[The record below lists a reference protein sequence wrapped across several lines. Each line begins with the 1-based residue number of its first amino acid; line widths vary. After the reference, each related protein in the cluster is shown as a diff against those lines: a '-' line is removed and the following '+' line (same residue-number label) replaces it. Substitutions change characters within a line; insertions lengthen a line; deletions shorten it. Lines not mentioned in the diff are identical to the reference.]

1 MAALLAT
8 ILRRL
13 VLGLPTLFGVVVVS
27 FALTR
32 LLPGDPAV
40 YFAGAAPTP
49 EAIADLRRTLLL
61 DRPLPQQFAAY
72 LSDLLHGNLGRS
84 LVTGQPVLQDLS
96 TRFPA
101 TLELTLTA
109 IALALVIAVPLGVAG
124 AMRKGSAI
132 DHVARMVSTT
142 ALSLP
147 SFFTGLL
154 LVFVFY
160 YLMGIAPAPL
170 GRLAPMSFPPP
181 ERTGFMILDAALAR
195 DWAACRDAAAH
206 LLLPAL
212 ALAIAGVGPLTR
224 VTRSAMLAV
233 LSSDFIRAARAY
245 DLPRWKLVY
254 AYALRNAMLPVLTT
268 AGVVFSFLISAN
280 VVVEKV
286 FSWPGIGSYALEAL
300 VGPTMPRCRGS
311 CLPWRR
317 CMCSSTSPS
326 TSSTASSMCACASE
340 AEAWRSLQP
349 CRMDLQRD
357 PLTAVTAGF
366 LVAVCVM
373 ALIGPWLT
381 VHDPLATDA
390 ANALKPPSL
399 RSPCGTTRSGATS
412 ARASST
418 RPASICSSRRVRWGL
433 PSRSGARSE
442 AWPDSSGGGSTASP
456 CGWSIPSW
464 PSRCSCWRWASWPRS
479 AAASRTSFTQPLS

>member
-1 MAALLAT
+1 MAQLLAT

-13 VLGLPTLFGVVVVS
+13 VLGLPALFGVVVVS

-49 EAIADLRRTLLL
+49 EAIADVRRALLL
-61 DRPLPQQFAAY
+61 DRPLSQQFVAY

-109 IALALVIAVPLGVAG
+109 IALALVIAVPLGVMG
-124 AMRKGSAI
+124 AMRKGRGI
-132 DHVARMVSTT
+132 DHIARMVATT

-181 ERTGFMILDAALAR
+181 ERTGFMIMDAALAR

-212 ALAIAGVGPLTR
+212 ALALAGVGPLTR

-245 DLPRWKLVY
+245 DLPRWKLTY
-254 AYALRNAMLPVLTT
+254 TYALRNAMLPVLTT

-300 VGPTMPRCRGS
+300 V
-311 CLPWRR
+311 
-317 CMCSSTSPS
+317 
-326 TSSTASSMCACASE
+326 ASDYA
-340 AEAWRSLQP
+340 
-349 CRMDLQRD
+349 
-357 PLTAVTAGF
+357 AVQGF
-366 LVAVCVM
+366 VLAVATLYV
-373 ALIGPWLT
+373 LINIAIDILYGI
-381 VHDPLATDA
+381 VDV
-390 ANALKPPSL
+390 
-399 RSPCGTTRSGATS
+399 
-412 ARASST
+412 
-418 RPASICSSRRVRWGL
+418 RVRL
-433 PSRSGARSE
+433 
-442 AWPDSSGGGSTASP
+442 GG
-456 CGWSIPSW
+456 
-464 PSRCSCWRWASWPRS
+464 
-479 AAASRTSFTQPLS
+479 

>member
-1 MAALLAT
+1 MAPLLAT

-13 VLGLPTLFGVVVVS
+13 VLGFPALFGVVAVS

-72 LSDLLHGNLGRS
+72 LGDLLHGNLGRS

-109 IALALVIAVPLGVAG
+109 IALALLIAVPLVVAG
-124 AMRKGSAI
+124 AMRKGSGI
-132 DHVARMVSTT
+132 DHITRMVSTT

-181 ERTGFMILDAALAR
+181 ERTGFMVLDAALAG
-195 DWAACRDAAAH
+195 DWAASRDAAAH

-224 VTRSAMLAV
+224 ITRSAMLAV

-280 VVVEKV
+280 VVVEKI

-300 VGPTMPRCRGS
+300 V
-311 CLPWRR
+311 
-317 CMCSSTSPS
+317 
-326 TSSTASSMCACASE
+326 ASDYA
-340 AEAWRSLQP
+340 
-349 CRMDLQRD
+349 
-357 PLTAVTAGF
+357 AVQGF
-366 LVAVCVM
+366 VLAVATLYV
-373 ALIGPWLT
+373 LINIAIDILYGI
-381 VHDPLATDA
+381 VDV
-390 ANALKPPSL
+390 
-399 RSPCGTTRSGATS
+399 
-412 ARASST
+412 
-418 RPASICSSRRVRWGL
+418 RVRL
-433 PSRSGARSE
+433 
-442 AWPDSSGGGSTASP
+442 GG
-456 CGWSIPSW
+456 
-464 PSRCSCWRWASWPRS
+464 
-479 AAASRTSFTQPLS
+479 

>member
-124 AMRKGSAI
+124 AMRKGRGI

-181 ERTGFMILDAALAR
+181 ERTGFMILDAVLAR

-300 VGPTMPRCRGS
+300 V
-311 CLPWRR
+311 
-317 CMCSSTSPS
+317 
-326 TSSTASSMCACASE
+326 ASDYA
-340 AEAWRSLQP
+340 
-349 CRMDLQRD
+349 
-357 PLTAVTAGF
+357 AVQGF
-366 LVAVCVM
+366 VLAVATLYV
-373 ALIGPWLT
+373 LINIAIDILYGI
-381 VHDPLATDA
+381 VDV
-390 ANALKPPSL
+390 
-399 RSPCGTTRSGATS
+399 
-412 ARASST
+412 
-418 RPASICSSRRVRWGL
+418 RVRL
-433 PSRSGARSE
+433 
-442 AWPDSSGGGSTASP
+442 GG
-456 CGWSIPSW
+456 
-464 PSRCSCWRWASWPRS
+464 
-479 AAASRTSFTQPLS
+479 

>member
-1 MAALLAT
+1 MAPLLAT

-13 VLGLPTLFGVVVVS
+13 LLGFPTLFGVVAVS

-72 LSDLLHGNLGRS
+72 LGDLLHGNLGRS

-109 IALALVIAVPLGVAG
+109 IALALLIAVPLGVAG
-124 AMRKGSAI
+124 AMRKGSGI
-132 DHVARMVSTT
+132 DHIARMVSTT

-181 ERTGFMILDAALAR
+181 ERTGFMVLDAALAR
-195 DWAACRDAAAH
+195 DWAASRDATAH

-233 LSSDFIRAARAY
+233 LSSDFIRPARAY

-280 VVVEKV
+280 VVIEKV

-300 VGPTMPRCRGS
+300 V
-311 CLPWRR
+311 
-317 CMCSSTSPS
+317 
-326 TSSTASSMCACASE
+326 ASDYA
-340 AEAWRSLQP
+340 
-349 CRMDLQRD
+349 
-357 PLTAVTAGF
+357 AVQGF
-366 LVAVCVM
+366 VLAVATLYV
-373 ALIGPWLT
+373 LINIAIDILYGI
-381 VHDPLATDA
+381 VDV
-390 ANALKPPSL
+390 
-399 RSPCGTTRSGATS
+399 
-412 ARASST
+412 
-418 RPASICSSRRVRWGL
+418 RVRL
-433 PSRSGARSE
+433 
-442 AWPDSSGGGSTASP
+442 GG
-456 CGWSIPSW
+456 
-464 PSRCSCWRWASWPRS
+464 
-479 AAASRTSFTQPLS
+479 

>member
-1 MAALLAT
+1 MASLLAT

-13 VLGLPTLFGVVVVS
+13 VLGLPALFGVIVVS

-61 DRPLPQQFAAY
+61 DRPLPQQFTSY
-72 LSDLLHGNLGRS
+72 VCDLLHGNLGRS

-96 TRFPA
+96 SRFPA

-109 IALALVIAVPLGVAG
+109 IALALVVAVPLGVAG
-124 AMRKGSAI
+124 AIRKGSGI

-154 LVFVFY
+154 LVFLFY

-181 ERTGFMILDAALAR
+181 DRTGFMIMDAALTH
-195 DWAACRDAAAH
+195 DWATCRDAAAH
-206 LLLPAL
+206 LVLPAL
-212 ALAIAGVGPLTR
+212 ALAIAGMGPLTR

-233 LSSDFIRAARAY
+233 LSSDFIRAARVY

-300 VGPTMPRCRGS
+300 V
-311 CLPWRR
+311 
-317 CMCSSTSPS
+317 
-326 TSSTASSMCACASE
+326 ASDYA
-340 AEAWRSLQP
+340 
-349 CRMDLQRD
+349 
-357 PLTAVTAGF
+357 AVQGF
-366 LVAVCVM
+366 VLAVATLYV
-373 ALIGPWLT
+373 LINIAIDMLYGI
-381 VHDPLATDA
+381 VDV
-390 ANALKPPSL
+390 
-399 RSPCGTTRSGATS
+399 
-412 ARASST
+412 
-418 RPASICSSRRVRWGL
+418 RVRL
-433 PSRSGARSE
+433 
-442 AWPDSSGGGSTASP
+442 GG
-456 CGWSIPSW
+456 
-464 PSRCSCWRWASWPRS
+464 
-479 AAASRTSFTQPLS
+479 

>member
-1 MAALLAT
+1 MAPLLAT
-8 ILRRL
+8 IVRRL
-13 VLGLPTLFGVVVVS
+13 LLGFPALFGVVAVS

-72 LSDLLHGNLGRS
+72 LGDLLHGNLGRS

-109 IALALVIAVPLGVAG
+109 IALALLIAVPLGVAG
-124 AMRKGSAI
+124 AMRKGSGI
-132 DHVARMVSTT
+132 DHTARMVSTT

-147 SFFTGLL
+147 SFVTGLL

-181 ERTGFMILDAALAR
+181 ERSGFMVLDAALAR
-195 DWAACRDAAAH
+195 DWATSRDAAAH

-245 DLPRWKLVY
+245 DLPRWKLIF

-300 VGPTMPRCRGS
+300 V
-311 CLPWRR
+311 
-317 CMCSSTSPS
+317 
-326 TSSTASSMCACASE
+326 ASDYA
-340 AEAWRSLQP
+340 
-349 CRMDLQRD
+349 
-357 PLTAVTAGF
+357 AVQGF
-366 LVAVCVM
+366 VLAVATLYV
-373 ALIGPWLT
+373 LINIAIDILYGI
-381 VHDPLATDA
+381 VDV
-390 ANALKPPSL
+390 
-399 RSPCGTTRSGATS
+399 
-412 ARASST
+412 
-418 RPASICSSRRVRWGL
+418 RVRL
-433 PSRSGARSE
+433 
-442 AWPDSSGGGSTASP
+442 GG
-456 CGWSIPSW
+456 
-464 PSRCSCWRWASWPRS
+464 
-479 AAASRTSFTQPLS
+479 

>member
-1 MAALLAT
+1 MTPFLWT

-49 EAIADLRRTLLL
+49 EAIADLRKTLML
-61 DRPLPQQFAAY
+61 DQPIPQQFAAY
-72 LSDLLHGNLGRS
+72 LCDLLHGNLGRS

-109 IALALVIAVPLGVAG
+109 LALALIIAIPLGVAG
-124 AMRKGSAI
+124 AVRKGSGI
-132 DHVARMVSTT
+132 DHIARVVSTT

-160 YLMGIAPAPL
+160 YLLGIAPAPL
-170 GRLAPMSFPPP
+170 GRLAPMGFPPP
-181 ERTGFMILDAALAR
+181 ERTGFMILDAILSR
-195 DWAACRDAAAH
+195 DWSACRDAAAH
-206 LLLPAL
+206 LVLPAL
-212 ALAIAGVGPLTR
+212 ALAISGVGPLAR

-233 LSSDFIRAARAY
+233 LSSDFIRAARVY
-245 DLPRWKLVY
+245 DLPRWKIVY

-268 AGVVFSFLISAN
+268 AGFVFSFLISAN

-300 VGPTMPRCRGS
+300 V
-311 CLPWRR
+311 
-317 CMCSSTSPS
+317 
-326 TSSTASSMCACASE
+326 ASDYA
-340 AEAWRSLQP
+340 
-349 CRMDLQRD
+349 
-357 PLTAVTAGF
+357 AVQGF
-366 LVAVCVM
+366 VLAVATLYV
-373 ALIGPWLT
+373 LINIAIDILYGI
-381 VHDPLATDA
+381 VDV
-390 ANALKPPSL
+390 
-399 RSPCGTTRSGATS
+399 
-412 ARASST
+412 
-418 RPASICSSRRVRWGL
+418 RVRL
-433 PSRSGARSE
+433 
-442 AWPDSSGGGSTASP
+442 GG
-456 CGWSIPSW
+456 
-464 PSRCSCWRWASWPRS
+464 
-479 AAASRTSFTQPLS
+479 

>member
-1 MAALLAT
+1 MAPLLAT

-13 VLGLPTLFGVVVVS
+13 LLGFPTLFGVVAVS

-72 LSDLLHGNLGRS
+72 LGDLLHGNLGRS

-109 IALALVIAVPLGVAG
+109 IALALLIAVPLGVAG
-124 AMRKGSAI
+124 AMRKGSGI
-132 DHVARMVSTT
+132 DHITRMVSTT

-181 ERTGFMILDAALAR
+181 ERTGVMVLDA
-195 DWAACRDAAAH
+195 
-206 LLLPAL
+206 AL

-224 VTRSAMLAV
+224 ITRSAMLAV

-245 DLPRWKLVY
+245 DLSRWKLVY

-280 VVVEKV
+280 VVVEKI

-300 VGPTMPRCRGS
+300 V
-311 CLPWRR
+311 
-317 CMCSSTSPS
+317 
-326 TSSTASSMCACASE
+326 ASDYA
-340 AEAWRSLQP
+340 
-349 CRMDLQRD
+349 
-357 PLTAVTAGF
+357 AVQGF
-366 LVAVCVM
+366 VLAVATLYV
-373 ALIGPWLT
+373 LINIAIDILYGI
-381 VHDPLATDA
+381 VDV
-390 ANALKPPSL
+390 
-399 RSPCGTTRSGATS
+399 
-412 ARASST
+412 
-418 RPASICSSRRVRWGL
+418 RVRL
-433 PSRSGARSE
+433 
-442 AWPDSSGGGSTASP
+442 GG
-456 CGWSIPSW
+456 
-464 PSRCSCWRWASWPRS
+464 
-479 AAASRTSFTQPLS
+479 

>member
-1 MAALLAT
+1 MAPLLVT

-13 VLGLPTLFGVVVVS
+13 LLGLPALFGVVVVS

-61 DRPLPQQFAAY
+61 DRPLPQQFTAY
-72 LSDLLHGNLGRS
+72 LGDLLHGNLGRS

-109 IALALVIAVPLGVAG
+109 IALALLIAVPLGVAG
-124 AMRKGSAI
+124 AMRKGSGI
-132 DHVARMVSTT
+132 DHITRMVSTT

-181 ERTGFMILDAALAR
+181 ERTGFMVLDAALAR
-195 DWAACRDAAAH
+195 DWAASRDATAH

-280 VVVEKV
+280 VVVEKI

-300 VGPTMPRCRGS
+300 V
-311 CLPWRR
+311 
-317 CMCSSTSPS
+317 
-326 TSSTASSMCACASE
+326 ASDYA
-340 AEAWRSLQP
+340 
-349 CRMDLQRD
+349 
-357 PLTAVTAGF
+357 AVQGF
-366 LVAVCVM
+366 VLAVATLYVLMNIAIDILYGIVD
-373 ALIGPWLT
+373 
-381 VHDPLATDA
+381 V
-390 ANALKPPSL
+390 
-399 RSPCGTTRSGATS
+399 
-412 ARASST
+412 
-418 RPASICSSRRVRWGL
+418 RVRL
-433 PSRSGARSE
+433 
-442 AWPDSSGGGSTASP
+442 GG
-456 CGWSIPSW
+456 
-464 PSRCSCWRWASWPRS
+464 
-479 AAASRTSFTQPLS
+479 

>member
-124 AMRKGSAI
+124 AMRKGRGI

-154 LVFVFY
+154 LVFAFY

-300 VGPTMPRCRGS
+300 V
-311 CLPWRR
+311 
-317 CMCSSTSPS
+317 
-326 TSSTASSMCACASE
+326 ASDYA
-340 AEAWRSLQP
+340 
-349 CRMDLQRD
+349 
-357 PLTAVTAGF
+357 AVQGF
-366 LVAVCVM
+366 VLAVATLYV
-373 ALIGPWLT
+373 LINIAIDILYGI
-381 VHDPLATDA
+381 VDV
-390 ANALKPPSL
+390 
-399 RSPCGTTRSGATS
+399 
-412 ARASST
+412 
-418 RPASICSSRRVRWGL
+418 RVRL
-433 PSRSGARSE
+433 
-442 AWPDSSGGGSTASP
+442 GG
-456 CGWSIPSW
+456 
-464 PSRCSCWRWASWPRS
+464 
-479 AAASRTSFTQPLS
+479 

>member
-1 MAALLAT
+1 MAPLLAT

-13 VLGLPTLFGVVVVS
+13 LLGLPALFGVVVVS

-61 DRPLPQQFAAY
+61 DRPLPQQFTAY
-72 LSDLLHGNLGRS
+72 LGDLLHGNLGRS

-109 IALALVIAVPLGVAG
+109 IALALLIAVPLGVAG
-124 AMRKGSAI
+124 AMRKGSGI
-132 DHVARMVSTT
+132 DHIARMLSTT

-181 ERTGFMILDAALAR
+181 ERTGFMVLDAALAR
-195 DWAACRDAAAH
+195 DWAASRDAAAH

-300 VGPTMPRCRGS
+300 V
-311 CLPWRR
+311 
-317 CMCSSTSPS
+317 
-326 TSSTASSMCACASE
+326 ASDYA
-340 AEAWRSLQP
+340 
-349 CRMDLQRD
+349 
-357 PLTAVTAGF
+357 AVQGF
-366 LVAVCVM
+366 VLAVATLYV
-373 ALIGPWLT
+373 LINIAIDILYGI
-381 VHDPLATDA
+381 VDV
-390 ANALKPPSL
+390 
-399 RSPCGTTRSGATS
+399 
-412 ARASST
+412 
-418 RPASICSSRRVRWGL
+418 RVRL
-433 PSRSGARSE
+433 
-442 AWPDSSGGGSTASP
+442 GG
-456 CGWSIPSW
+456 
-464 PSRCSCWRWASWPRS
+464 
-479 AAASRTSFTQPLS
+479 

>member
-1 MAALLAT
+1 MAPLLAT

-13 VLGLPTLFGVVVVS
+13 AMGLPALFGVVVVS

-72 LSDLLHGNLGRS
+72 LGDLLHGNLGRS
-84 LVTGQPVLQDLS
+84 LVTGQPVLQDLA

-109 IALALVIAVPLGVAG
+109 IALALLIAVPLGVAG
-124 AMRKGSAI
+124 AMRKGSSI
-132 DHVARMVSTT
+132 DHIARMVSTV

-160 YLMGIAPAPL
+160 YLVGIAPAPL

-181 ERTGFMILDAALAR
+181 ERTGFMVLDAALAG
-195 DWAACRDAAAH
+195 DWAASRDAAAH

-300 VGPTMPRCRGS
+300 V
-311 CLPWRR
+311 
-317 CMCSSTSPS
+317 
-326 TSSTASSMCACASE
+326 ASDYA
-340 AEAWRSLQP
+340 
-349 CRMDLQRD
+349 
-357 PLTAVTAGF
+357 AVQGF
-366 LVAVCVM
+366 VLAVATLYV
-373 ALIGPWLT
+373 LINIAIDVLYGI
-381 VHDPLATDA
+381 VDV
-390 ANALKPPSL
+390 
-399 RSPCGTTRSGATS
+399 
-412 ARASST
+412 
-418 RPASICSSRRVRWGL
+418 RVRL
-433 PSRSGARSE
+433 
-442 AWPDSSGGGSTASP
+442 GG
-456 CGWSIPSW
+456 
-464 PSRCSCWRWASWPRS
+464 
-479 AAASRTSFTQPLS
+479 

>member
-124 AMRKGSAI
+124 AMRKGRGI

-300 VGPTMPRCRGS
+300 V
-311 CLPWRR
+311 
-317 CMCSSTSPS
+317 
-326 TSSTASSMCACASE
+326 ASDYA
-340 AEAWRSLQP
+340 
-349 CRMDLQRD
+349 
-357 PLTAVTAGF
+357 AVQGF
-366 LVAVCVM
+366 VLAVATLYV
-373 ALIGPWLT
+373 LINIAIDILYGI
-381 VHDPLATDA
+381 VDV
-390 ANALKPPSL
+390 
-399 RSPCGTTRSGATS
+399 
-412 ARASST
+412 
-418 RPASICSSRRVRWGL
+418 RVRL
-433 PSRSGARSE
+433 
-442 AWPDSSGGGSTASP
+442 GG
-456 CGWSIPSW
+456 
-464 PSRCSCWRWASWPRS
+464 
-479 AAASRTSFTQPLS
+479 

>member
-1 MAALLAT
+1 MAPLLAT

-13 VLGLPTLFGVVVVS
+13 VLGFPALFGVIAVS

-72 LSDLLHGNLGRS
+72 LGDLLHGNLGRS

-109 IALALVIAVPLGVAG
+109 IALALLIAVPLGVAG
-124 AMRKGSAI
+124 AMRKGSGI
-132 DHVARMVSTT
+132 DHITRMVSTT

-181 ERTGFMILDAALAR
+181 ERTGFMVLDAALAG
-195 DWAACRDAAAH
+195 DWAASRDAAAH

-224 VTRSAMLAV
+224 ITRSAMLAV

-245 DLPRWKLVY
+245 DLSRWKLVY

-280 VVVEKV
+280 VVVEKI

-300 VGPTMPRCRGS
+300 V
-311 CLPWRR
+311 
-317 CMCSSTSPS
+317 
-326 TSSTASSMCACASE
+326 ASDYA
-340 AEAWRSLQP
+340 
-349 CRMDLQRD
+349 
-357 PLTAVTAGF
+357 AVQGF
-366 LVAVCVM
+366 VLAVATLYVLMNIAIDILYGIVD
-373 ALIGPWLT
+373 
-381 VHDPLATDA
+381 V
-390 ANALKPPSL
+390 
-399 RSPCGTTRSGATS
+399 
-412 ARASST
+412 
-418 RPASICSSRRVRWGL
+418 RVRL
-433 PSRSGARSE
+433 
-442 AWPDSSGGGSTASP
+442 GG
-456 CGWSIPSW
+456 
-464 PSRCSCWRWASWPRS
+464 
-479 AAASRTSFTQPLS
+479 

>member
-1 MAALLAT
+1 MAPLLVT

-13 VLGLPTLFGVVVVS
+13 LLGLPALFGVVVVS

-61 DRPLPQQFAAY
+61 DRPLPQQFTAY
-72 LSDLLHGNLGRS
+72 LGDLLHGNLGRS

-109 IALALVIAVPLGVAG
+109 IALALLIAVPLGVAG
-124 AMRKGSAI
+124 AMRKGSGI
-132 DHVARMVSTT
+132 DHIARMVSTT

-181 ERTGFMILDAALAR
+181 ERTGFMVLDAALAR
-195 DWAACRDAAAH
+195 DWAASRDATAH

-300 VGPTMPRCRGS
+300 V
-311 CLPWRR
+311 
-317 CMCSSTSPS
+317 
-326 TSSTASSMCACASE
+326 ASDYA
-340 AEAWRSLQP
+340 
-349 CRMDLQRD
+349 
-357 PLTAVTAGF
+357 AVQGF
-366 LVAVCVM
+366 VLAVATLYV
-373 ALIGPWLT
+373 LINIAIDILYGI
-381 VHDPLATDA
+381 VDV
-390 ANALKPPSL
+390 
-399 RSPCGTTRSGATS
+399 
-412 ARASST
+412 
-418 RPASICSSRRVRWGL
+418 RVRL
-433 PSRSGARSE
+433 
-442 AWPDSSGGGSTASP
+442 GG
-456 CGWSIPSW
+456 
-464 PSRCSCWRWASWPRS
+464 
-479 AAASRTSFTQPLS
+479 

>member
-1 MAALLAT
+1 MAPLLAT

-13 VLGLPTLFGVVVVS
+13 VLGLPALFGVVVVS

-49 EAIADLRRTLLL
+49 EAIADIRRMLML

-72 LSDLLHGNLGRS
+72 LGDLLRGNLGRS
-84 LVTGQPVLQDLS
+84 LVTGQPVLKDLA

-109 IALALVIAVPLGVAG
+109 SVLALIVAVPLGVVG
-124 AMRKGSAI
+124 AMRKGSGI

-160 YLMGIAPAPL
+160 YLLGIAPAPL

-181 ERTGFMILDAALAR
+181 ERTGFMLIDAALVR
-195 DWAACRDAAAH
+195 DWATCRDAAAH

-300 VGPTMPRCRGS
+300 V
-311 CLPWRR
+311 
-317 CMCSSTSPS
+317 
-326 TSSTASSMCACASE
+326 ASDYA
-340 AEAWRSLQP
+340 
-349 CRMDLQRD
+349 
-357 PLTAVTAGF
+357 AVQGF
-366 LVAVCVM
+366 VLAVATLYV
-373 ALIGPWLT
+373 LINIAIDILYGI
-381 VHDPLATDA
+381 VDV
-390 ANALKPPSL
+390 
-399 RSPCGTTRSGATS
+399 
-412 ARASST
+412 
-418 RPASICSSRRVRWGL
+418 RVRL
-433 PSRSGARSE
+433 GA
-442 AWPDSSGGGSTASP
+442 
-456 CGWSIPSW
+456 
-464 PSRCSCWRWASWPRS
+464 
-479 AAASRTSFTQPLS
+479 